1 MLLSNL
7 NFFKNSNINNRMGEL
22 IDASDLEAISIGS
35 TILGTGG
42 GGDPYIGKLMAKQA
56 LGDKHIVMVD
66 PMEVPDAALIVPIA
80 AFGAPVIL
88 LEKLFSG
95 FEAER
100 VYDMMEK
107 HFGQEVYATMPAEAG
122 GLNCL
127 IPFTVAAKKGIPII
141 DADGMGRAFPQLQMV
156 TFTLF
161 GIPASPITQCD
172 DKGNEAQYNT
182 IDNKWG
188 EVLLG
193 STVIPMGGS
202 CVIGC
207 YPMTGKQ
214 LKQAAVHGAISKAK
228 RIGESLVNGKK
239 LKLNPL
245 NALLKAAQ
253 GRLIFQGK
261 VSDII
266 IRTEG
271 RWNKGECHLDGLN
284 YFKGKKMQLDFQ
296 NEFLVATIEG
306 QLVACVPDL
315 IAILDIENAE
325 PITAETIQY
334 GYRVSVIAMP
344 CDMKWRTSEGLK
356 LAGPQ
361 AFGYNY
367 EYIEMENIVLP

>member
-1 MLLSNL
+1 MEQ
-7 NFFKNSNINNRMGEL
+7 M

-35 TILGTGG
+35 TVLGTGG

-56 LGDKHIVMVD
+56 LGKKQIQMLD
-66 PMEVPDAALIVPIA
+66 PMSVPDDALIVPIA

-88 LEKLFSG
+88 LEKLFNGSEAVTA
-95 FEAER
+95 FE
-100 VYDMMEK
+100 MMEK
-107 HFGQEVYATMPAEAG
+107 HFGREIYATMPAEAG

-127 IPFTVAAKKGIPII
+127 IPFTVAAQKGIPII

-161 GIPASPITQCD
+161 GISASPITQAD
-172 DKGNEAQYNT
+172 EKGNKAIYDV
-182 IDNKWG
+182 IDNTWG

-214 LKQAAVHGAISKAK
+214 LKKAAVHGVISKAK
-228 RIGESLVNGKK
+228 LIGESIISAKNDKVD
-239 LKLNPL
+239 PL
-245 NALLKAAQ
+245 HALLNTVD

-261 VSDII
+261 VSDIV

-271 RWNKGECHLDGLN
+271 RWNKGECHIEGLN
-284 YFKGKKMQLDFQ
+284 DFMGQKMQLDFQ
-296 NEFLVATIEG
+296 NEFLVASINEE
-306 QLVACVPDL
+306 VVVCVPDL
-315 IAILDIENAE
+315 ITILDIDSAE

-334 GYRVSVIAMP
+334 GFRISVIAMP
-344 CDMKWRTSEGLK
+344 CDEKWRTVDGLE
-356 LAGPQ
+356 LAGPK
-361 AFGYNY
+361 AFGYDY
-367 EYIEMENIVLP
+367 EYIEMERVQLQGEIGTPHTELNGIYKK